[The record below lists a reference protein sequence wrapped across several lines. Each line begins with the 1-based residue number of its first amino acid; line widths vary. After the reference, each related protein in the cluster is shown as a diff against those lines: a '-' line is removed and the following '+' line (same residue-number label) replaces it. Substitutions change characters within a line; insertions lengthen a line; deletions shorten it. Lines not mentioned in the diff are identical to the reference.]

1 MPVTEDINVF
11 IKRYKY
17 GIYNVPSRYTVSPP
31 VTPVHSPTISTSIP
45 QLFVK
50 TSIDSLV
57 IGDIVKYNQNNKDMI
72 CKVIK
77 IASSKKSFSKIDG
90 SIHNGVFIP
99 SDQPNIINRDTL
111 IHTRKIYKLYD
122 FKNYPWKQN
131 LLILLKQYFFPT
143 QTFSANDIYTKCE
156 KILQEIYPK
165 SNTIRASIR
174 ANMQYLRDDGSINFV
189 SRGTYKFK

>member
-1 MPVTEDINVF
+1 MPVTYDINLF

-17 GIYNVPSRYTVSPP
+17 GLYNVPSKGLSPP
-31 VTPVHSPTISTSIP
+31 ITPVQSPTISTSIP

-50 TSIDSLV
+50 TSIDDLS
-57 IGDIVKYNQNNKDMI
+57 IGDIVKYNQNNKHML
-72 CKVIK
+72 CKVIT
-77 IASSKKSFSKIDG
+77 IASSKKSFKKIDG
-90 SIHNGVFIP
+90 TIHNGTFIP

-131 LLILLKQYFFPT
+131 LLVLLKQNFFPT
-143 QTFSANDIYTKCE
+143 QTFSANDIYTKYE

-165 SNTIRASIR
+165 SNTVRASIR
-174 ANMQYLRDDGSINFV
+174 ANMQYLRDDGSITFV